1 MLTAAVPVHTASAV
15 PEGAAAPLTRSRV
28 DWLVI
33 VQVLLLV
40 MLPCACYWPSLNGS
54 FLWDDD
60 LLITKSPL
68 IQSSAGLSQI
78 WFSTI
83 PFDYFP
89 LTNTTFW
96 VEWRL
101 WGADPLGYHILNFA
115 LHVTSSFLL
124 WRLLRAMQIP
134 GAWFGALL
142 FAVHPLNVAS
152 VAWISERKNVL
163 SMVFYLGS
171 LICYVRSEDRA
182 GGLRGRYWASLGLF
196 ILAALSKSSVVMLP
210 CVLLLLAWGR
220 AGNVSWRDLRR
231 TLPFFAV
238 SLAAGLLTIWFQ
250 YHRTI
255 NAENLAH
262 ANPPLVRLLVAGR
275 AIGFYL
281 GKIFWPRPLAMLYPR
296 WDVSTADAS
305 NYLWPVGVVAL
316 LAAVWWGRRFW
327 GRGPAV
333 AFGSF
338 VLGVLPVSG
347 LLHMA
352 FFNSSNVSDHLVYV
366 AVPGILALVGA
377 GLARWYGEPRNS
389 SVAALV
395 VMCLV
400 VGLLCLGCFQ
410 RAEDFS
416 SPERLWRST
425 LEINPRCFAAH
436 NNLGLVFEERGRRD
450 PGQLILAEGHFREA
464 LKIEDQLGTA
474 GVNLANVLRMEGR
487 WAQSAAL
494 YRRVLDAHPEADSFN
509 NYGVS
514 LLEMGDNPKA
524 REAFYNALRL
534 SPLMENAYYNLY
546 GIELSEHHVPE
557 ACAMLRTCL
566 RINPD
571 SIPALTA
578 LVMMNVE
585 QTDQPPL
592 SPPAAEAL
600 MAMAER
606 VCQLTD
612 YHGAQQLV
620 LLSKAT
626 LAAGRRKEAA
636 DTARRAHYAAVTD
649 GQTDLAATIE
659 QYQQTIQP

>member
-1 MLTAAVPVHTASAV
+1 MLTAAVPISA
-15 PEGAAAPLTRSRV
+15 PESVAPRAVGSSFWSRV

-33 VQVLLLV
+33 VQMLLLV
-40 MLPCACYWPSLNGS
+40 VLPCACYWPSLNGA

-101 WGADPLGYHILNFA
+101 WGADPLGYHLLNFA

-124 WRLLRAMQIP
+124 WRLLRALQIP

-142 FAVHPLNVAS
+142 FAVHPINVAS
-152 VAWISERKNVL
+152 VAWISERKNAL

-171 LICYVRSEDRA
+171 LICHVRSEERPDGARS
-182 GGLRGRYWASLGLF
+182 LYWAALGLF
-196 ILAALSKSSVVMLP
+196 VLAALSKSSVVMLP
-210 CVLLLLAWGR
+210 CVLLLLVWGQT
-220 AGNVSWRDLRR
+220 GKVNWRDLRR
-231 TLPFFAV
+231 MLPFFAV

-250 YHRTI
+250 YHRAIT
-255 NAENLAH
+255 AENLAH

-296 WDVSTADAS
+296 WEVSAADGW
-305 NYLWPVGVVAL
+305 NYLWPVGVVAAT
-316 LAAVWWGRRFW
+316 AAVWWGRRFW

-333 AFGSF
+333 ALGTF
-338 VLGVLPVSG
+338 VLGVLPISG
-347 LLHMA
+347 LLHMS
-352 FFNSSNVSDHLVYV
+352 FFNYANVSDHLVYI

-389 SVAALV
+389 SVAALIA
-395 VMCLV
+395 MCLV
-400 VGLLCLGCFQ
+400 AGLLCLGCFQ

-416 SPERLWRST
+416 SPEHLWRST

-436 NNLGLVFEERGRRD
+436 NNLGLVFQDRGRRD
-450 PGQLILAEGHFREA
+450 PGQLILAEGHFRQA
-464 LKIEDQLGTA
+464 LKIDDQLETA

-494 YRRVLDAHPEADSFN
+494 YRRVLDAHPDADSFN

-514 LLEMGDNPKA
+514 LLEMGDNTKA
-524 REAFYNALRL
+524 REAFYDALRL

-585 QTDQPPL
+585 QPDQPPL
-592 SPPAAEAL
+592 TPPAAEAL

-606 VCQLTD
+606 ACQLTE
-612 YHGAQQLV
+612 YRSAQQLM

-636 DTARRAHYAAVTD
+636 DTAKRARYAAETD
-649 GQTDLAATIE
+649 GQTDLVATIE
-659 QYQQTIQP
+659 QYQRTIQP